1 LSYSMPVVKE
11 YSTIAEFIKS
21 VDDAIADLRRI
32 LGEHLRKIEE
42 LRVRVEQEAKLKSVI
57 SRLGL
62 TTAPSGAELSLKTI
76 KIVVNPT
83 AEQELAMLEQALE
96 SINNRLTQLTALR
109 KDLDAL
115 APLSDVNVKITV
127 IYVDGIP
134 KNIILRVA

>member
-1 LSYSMPVVKE
+1 MPVVKE

-21 VDDAIADLRRI
+21 VDDAIAELRKV

-62 TTAPSGAELSLKTI
+62 TAAPSGTELSLKTI

-127 IYVDGIP
+127 VYVDGIP
-134 KNIILRVA
+134 KNIILRIA

>member
-1 LSYSMPVVKE
+1 MPVVKE

-21 VDDAIADLRRI
+21 VDDTIAELRKI
-32 LGEHLRKIEE
+32 LGEHFRKIEE
-42 LRVRVEQEAKLKSVI
+42 LRVKVEQEAKLKSII
-57 SRLGL
+57 SKLGL
-62 TTAPSGAELSLKTI
+62 TAAPSGTELSLKTI
-76 KIVVNPT
+76 KIAVNPT

-127 IYVDGIP
+127 VYVDGIP
-134 KNIILRVA
+134 KNIILRIA

>member
-1 LSYSMPVVKE
+1 MSYSMPVVKE

-21 VDDAIADLRRI
+21 VDDTIAELRKI
-32 LGEHLRKIEE
+32 LGEHFRKIEE
-42 LRVRVEQEAKLKSVI
+42 LRVKVEQEAKLKSII
-57 SRLGL
+57 SKLGL
-62 TTAPSGAELSLKTI
+62 TAAPSGTELSLKTI
-76 KIVVNPT
+76 KIAVNPT

-127 IYVDGIP
+127 VYVDGIP
-134 KNIILRVA
+134 KNIILRIA

>member
-1 LSYSMPVVKE
+1 MPVVKE

-21 VDDAIADLRRI
+21 VDDAIADLRKI

-42 LRVRVEQEAKLKSVI
+42 LRVKVEQEAKLKSVI

-62 TTAPSGAELSLKTI
+62 TAAPSGTELSLKTI
-76 KIVVNPT
+76 KVVVNPT

-96 SINNRLTQLTALR
+96 SINNRLTQLTTLR

-127 IYVDGIP
+127 VYVDGIP
-134 KNIILRVA
+134 KNIILRIA

>member
-21 VDDAIADLRRI
+21 VDDTIAELRKI
-32 LGEHLRKIEE
+32 LGEHFRKIEE
-42 LRVRVEQEAKLKSVI
+42 LRVKVEQEAKLKSII
-57 SRLGL
+57 SKLGL
-62 TTAPSGAELSLKTI
+62 TAAPSGTELSLKTI
-76 KIVVNPT
+76 KIAVNPT

-127 IYVDGIP
+127 VYVDGIP
-134 KNIILRVA
+134 KNIILRIA

>member
-1 LSYSMPVVKE
+1 LSYPMPVVKE

-21 VDDAIADLRRI
+21 VDDAIAELRRI

-42 LRVRVEQEAKLKSVI
+42 LRVRVEQETKLKSVI

-62 TTAPSGAELSLKTI
+62 TTAPSGTELSLKTI
-76 KIVVNPT
+76 KIVINPT
-83 AEQELAMLEQALE
+83 AEQELVMLEQALE

>member
-1 LSYSMPVVKE
+1 MPVVKE

-21 VDDAIADLRRI
+21 VDDTIAELRKI
-32 LGEHLRKIEE
+32 LGEHFRKIEE
-42 LRVRVEQEAKLKSVI
+42 LRVKVEQEAKLKSII
-57 SRLGL
+57 SKLGL
-62 TTAPSGAELSLKTI
+62 TVAPSGTELSLKTI
-76 KIVVNPT
+76 KIAVNPT

-127 IYVDGIP
+127 VYVDGIP
-134 KNIILRVA
+134 KNIILRIA

>member
-1 LSYSMPVVKE
+1 MPVVKE

-21 VDDAIADLRRI
+21 VDDTIAELRKI
-32 LGEHLRKIEE
+32 LGEHFRKIEE
-42 LRVRVEQEAKLKSVI
+42 LRVKVEQEAKLKSII
-57 SRLGL
+57 SKLGL
-62 TTAPSGAELSLKTI
+62 TAAPSGTELSLKTI

-96 SINNRLTQLTALR
+96 SINNKLTQLTALR

-127 IYVDGIP
+127 VYVDGIP
-134 KNIILRVA
+134 KNIILRIA